1 METTVIRNETSEYQ
15 NNKLLSNLVMGAKTD
30 GNNIDF
36 YIKNPF
42 NKIEGSAEL
51 TDENKER
58 LMQIFNQPTC
68 NDSLLTRLENELT
81 PIYEKDKNKKDKNK
95 KDKNKK
101 DKKDKSDKSDKKDKK
116 DKSDKSDKS
125 DKKDKK
131 DKSEKD
137 KGKSY
142 KEKDLDKKDKDK
154 KINLKISKKK
164 LKKEE
169 RMKKLSRRKK

>member
-101 DKKDKSDKSDKKDKK
+101 DKNKK
-116 DKSDKSDKS
+116 DKSDKS